1 MTTPPRL
8 SVGLPVY
15 DGERYL
21 AEAIDALLGQ
31 SYRDFEL
38 IISDNASTDTTAD
51 ICRRYADR
59 DPRVRYF
66 RQPRNIGQVPNHD
79 FVFQRARGELFK
91 WASHDDLYARDLL
104 LRCVEALDEHPEV
117 VLSHVPSAIIDG
129 VGNITQP
136 IPYSLAT
143 ADERPSERFRSVL
156 FVDGGD
162 DIYGVIRTAVL
173 RRIPPQGSY
182 HHSDRT
188 FVAEI
193 ALHGPFRTV
202 PEWLYF
208 RRDHP
213 ERALRVA
220 PTKRAYC
227 TRMDPR
233 RGNRLR
239 HPTVRLLAEYVWG
252 FVAAV
257 RRAPLGPA
265 DRRHCYRHLAVW
277 LASRVFPASS
287 GTSGGQPSKPLD
299 PLTCVVDTAVAG
311 QERKRQ

>member
-1 MTTPPRL
+1 MTAVPRL

-15 DGERYL
+15 NGERYL
-21 AEAIDALLGQ
+21 AESIEALLGQ
-31 SYRDFEL
+31 SHRDFEL
-38 IISDNASTDTTAD
+38 IISDNASTDGTAD
-51 ICRRYADR
+51 ICRHYAAE

-66 RQPRNIGQVPNHD
+66 RQSRNIGQSPNHD
-79 FVFQRARGELFK
+79 FVFQQARGEFFK

-104 LRCVEALDEHPEV
+104 LRCVEALDQHPEA
-117 VLSHVPSAIIDG
+117 VLSHVPSAIIDSAG
-129 VGNITQP
+129 KIVES
-136 IPYSLAT
+136 IPYLLAT
-143 ADERPSERFRSVL
+143 AAESAPERFRSVL
-156 FVDGGD
+156 FVGGGD
-162 DIYGVIRTAVL
+162 DIYGVIRTDVL

-193 ALHGPFRTV
+193 ALQGTFHTV

-213 ERALRVA
+213 DRALRVA
-220 PTKRAYC
+220 PTKRAYS

-252 FVAAV
+252 FVAAI
-257 RRAPLGPA
+257 RRAPLAAA
-265 DRRHCYRHLAVW
+265 DRWHCYRHLAAW
-277 LASRVFPASS
+277 LASRMLPGSPRTTEDRTLEV
-287 GTSGGQPSKPLD
+287 LD
-299 PLTCVVDTAVAG
+299 PPSFVVGTVVAG
-311 QERKRQ
+311 QESGVR

>member
-1 MTTPPRL
+1 MTTLPRL

-15 DGERYL
+15 NGERYL

-51 ICRRYADR
+51 ICRRYADQ
-59 DPRVRYF
+59 DSRVRYF
-66 RQPRNIGQVPNHD
+66 RQPRNIGQSPNHD
-79 FVFQRARGELFK
+79 FVFQQSRGELFK

-129 VGNITQP
+129 AGTITQP
-136 IPYSLAT
+136 TSYALAT
-143 ADERPSERFRSVL
+143 ADERASERFRSVL

-162 DIYGVIRTAVL
+162 DIYGVIRTDVL

-193 ALHGPFRTV
+193 ALHGPFHTV

-213 ERALRVA
+213 DRALRVA

-252 FVAAV
+252 FVAAI

-265 DRRHCYRHLAVW
+265 DRLQCYRHLAAW
-277 LASRVFPASS
+277 LASRALPGPS
-287 GTSGGQPSKPLD
+287 GTSGDQPPELVD
-299 PLTCVVDTAVAG
+299 PPTCMVDAVVAG
-311 QERKRQ
+311 QEGKRR

>member
-1 MTTPPRL
+1 MTAVPRL

-15 DGERYL
+15 NGEQYL
-21 AEAIDALLGQ
+21 TEAIDALLGQ

-38 IISDNASTDTTAD
+38 IISDNASTDATAD
-51 ICRRYADR
+51 ICRRYAEQDS
-59 DPRVRYF
+59 RVRYF
-66 RQPRNIGQVPNHD
+66 RQPRNIGQCPNHN
-79 FVFQRARGELFK
+79 FVLQQARGELFK
-91 WASHDDLYARDLL
+91 WTSHDDLYARDLL
-104 LRCVEALDEHPEV
+104 LRCVDALDEHPEA

-129 VGNITQP
+129 AGNITQP
-136 IPYSLAT
+136 ISYSLAT
-143 ADERPSERFRSVL
+143 DDERASERFRSVL
-156 FVDGGD
+156 FVGGGD
-162 DIYGVIRTAVL
+162 DIYGVIRTDVL

-193 ALHGPFRTV
+193 ALHGPFHTV

-213 ERALRVA
+213 NRALRVA

-239 HPTVRLLAEYVWG
+239 HPTIRLLAEYVWG
-252 FVAAV
+252 FVAAI
-257 RRAPLGPA
+257 RRAPLTPA
-265 DRRHCYRHLAVW
+265 DRTRCYRYLGAWLTSRAFPGSSSTTGERPSELLAPPT
-277 LASRVFPASS
+277 F
-287 GTSGGQPSKPLD
+287 
-299 PLTCVVDTAVAG
+299 VVDTVVAG
-311 QERKRQ
+311 QETRRQ